1 MNVLPAN
8 HLSFEERP
16 EGGGGGLLV
25 VSSKKNLGAQNIW
38 LGFFN

>member
-16 EGGGGGLLV
+16 EGGGGLLV

>member
-16 EGGGGGLLV
+16 EGGLLV

>member
-16 EGGGGGLLV
+16 EGGGLLV